1 MEKEDNR
8 EVGILA
14 ERCVCNEIT
23 YYIQGT
29 AFDGGNIETKF

>member
-1 MEKEDNR
+1 MEKEGNR

-29 AFDGGNIETKF
+29 AFGRGNIEAKF